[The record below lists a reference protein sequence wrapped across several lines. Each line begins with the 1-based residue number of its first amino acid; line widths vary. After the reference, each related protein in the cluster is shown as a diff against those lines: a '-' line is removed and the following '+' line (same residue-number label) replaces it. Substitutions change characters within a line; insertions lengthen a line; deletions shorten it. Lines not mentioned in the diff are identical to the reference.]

1 MNKSKS
7 NIKRGPRPHK
17 RNGVILALRE
27 MKRATSQELGVN
39 TPFMDSLRRA
49 GIVAV
54 VDQKEKVGRGRRNNI
69 YSLTKSGNGK
79 ASTLK
84 RKSIA

>member
-1 MNKSKS
+1 
-7 NIKRGPRPHK
+7 
-17 RNGVILALRE
+17 
-27 MKRATSQELGVN
+27 MKRATSRDLGVD
-39 TPFMDSLRRA
+39 TAFMDSLRRA

-54 VDQKEKVGRGRRNNI
+54 VAQAEKVGRGRKNNI

-84 RKSIA
+84 RKIMA